1 MVRRITMRKKKTHKK
16 GGKLHRPKFYKK
28 LVSLYKTRKN
38 KKTLVKKDNKD
49 KELLVL
55 KTPPI
60 PARPLKFMHTGVKNN
75 GKPAPLITSSW
86 FDSHEKLTPPPLVK
100 KVSRSPRAKVR
111 TPDFDFDLGEYT
123 SSDASSDATSGVSS
137 GPSLEP
143 KIRKFK
149 KYGDTHL

>member
-1 MVRRITMRKKKTHKK
+1 MVRRITLRKKKTHKK
-16 GGKLHRPKFYKK
+16 GGKLHRPKIYKK

-38 KKTLVKKDNKD
+38 KKTLVKKD
-49 KELLVL
+49 KELLKL

-60 PARPLKFMHTGVKNN
+60 PARPLKFMHTGVKYN

-86 FDSHEKLTPPPLVK
+86 FDSHENPSPPPLVK
-100 KVSRSPRAKVR
+100 KVTRSPKPKVR

-123 SSDASSDATSGVSS
+123 SSDASTDATSGVSS

-143 KIRKFK
+143 KKTKLK
-149 KYGDTHL
+149 KYGDTYL

>member
-1 MVRRITMRKKKTHKK
+1 MVRRITLRKKKTHKK

-38 KKTLVKKDNKD
+38 KKTLVKKD
-49 KELLVL
+49 KELLKL

-75 GKPAPLITSSW
+75 GKPELLITDSW
-86 FDSHEKLTPPPLVK
+86 FDSHENPSPPPLVK
-100 KVSRSPRAKVR
+100 KVTRSPKPKVR
-111 TPDFDFDLGEYT
+111 TPDFDFDLGE
-123 SSDASSDATSGVSS
+123 DASSYASSGVSS

-149 KYGDTHL
+149 KYGDTYL

>member
-16 GGKLHRPKFYKK
+16 GGKLHRPKIYKK

-60 PARPLKFMHTGVKNN
+60 AARPLKFMHTGVK
-75 GKPAPLITSSW
+75 KPALLMTDSW

-100 KVSRSPRAKVR
+100 KVTRSPRPKVR

-123 SSDASSDATSGVSS
+123 SSYASSDASS